1 MDVATP
7 SLIPLAVVTQRIW
20 LECKRAPESSAYF
33 VPFVYRLNPGVD
45 PVRLE
50 RALRETVDAHP
61 ALRSVIRELEGKPY
75 QVVGETP
82 SVVLERS
89 DSWEWAITRPFDI
102 EHGPLFRFVLC
113 GDMFVINGSHM
124 VLDGGSILML
134 MEEVGLRY
142 AGQPVPPPGP
152 GPADWEEHERAY
164 LESPDREADRAYWT
178 KTLAQSDFHSGLPTR
193 RESHRGEKDGNHY
206 FSFPL
211 PPMKVSPF
219 ITTLALIQ
227 ALVQRYTEQ
236 EMVAVLYPT
245 DLRGKTFARSMGSFV
260 NSLIA
265 TASFTPDLTFAQL
278 VDQVSAQRRASR
290 SHDRLSFQEMI
301 AGLRKA
307 RPSDTIQ
314 LPNVSFGWAR
324 PVWPFALG
332 TPLHLE
338 TVDCQNDLLF
348 LAFAEGDRLDVR
360 LHYRS
365 SQFTRRFIEELAGHL
380 ALLAEV
386 VARQP
391 DTPLSKLRL
400 ATDAE
405 VRRIETEWTP
415 TPKPR
420 HDLQLLH
427 DAFSDQAARQPQ
439 ALALL
444 TRERVISYGEM
455 ERLTNRIAHGLRR
468 RGVKRNA
475 LVGVLMEKGWEQ
487 AVACMAILKAGGGY
501 LPMNATWPSERI
513 DNVTEQGEVEV
524 ILGQRRV
531 LDRLGRPG
539 LAVDDEALWAGEPD
553 TRPASVNEP
562 GDICYVLFTS
572 GSTGKPKGV
581 TLTHFSVMNTLRDVD
596 EEHRIVPSDR
606 SLQLS
611 DFSFDLSV
619 YDIFGMLS
627 AGAGVVIPDE
637 ERHLEP
643 AHWVEL
649 VRQHSATIWLSVP
662 MYVDMWVQSGE
673 PLPSMRV
680 FMMGGD
686 KIPTDLP
693 ERMRRLLSPGVA
705 LWSVGGPTETSVMSN
720 WYRIGEVDP
729 IWTTI
734 PYGRAMLNQKML
746 VLDSGLNHCPP
757 FMPGRIFMGGVC
769 LARGYWKDPEKTDA
783 AFITWPVT
791 GERIYY
797 TGDLGRWL
805 PDGQVEFLGRAD
817 FQVKVNGFRVELG
830 EIEGAIQALPG
841 VKAVIVDGQDQPNH
855 KGKFLVAYVV
865 SEGGLDAA
873 QMRAA
878 LQDRLPYYM
887 IPRIF
892 VPLERIPLSANG
904 KVDRR
909 ALPRPDVAQMPG
921 ELPYVAPRTPT
932 EAALVDIWQAVLK
945 HQPIGIHDNFYSL
958 GGDSLLGV
966 QIGVK
971 AREAGLR
978 FDPTALQ
985 RTPTIAELVEGL
997 EPAPTVRMGDATG
1010 DVPLSPMQRYYFTWA
1025 TVRPQ
1030 QFNTSAVFRCS
1041 VEPERLRAALA
1052 KLVAY
1057 YDSLRLRFKD
1067 GRQFYAEEG
1076 LEIPLECA
1084 DLPLAE
1090 VGARAAQM
1098 QETLDIAN
1106 GPIMRAALFTTE
1118 QGQRLVLIC
1127 HHLVTDGL
1135 AWGAAVTDLQR
1146 LYLGQALPP
1155 PGGTYK
1161 AWVEGLVRY
1170 AATQAVEA
1178 QLPYWLAQSGPT
1190 FGPDSDQPG
1199 ARQRDIVTYVST
1211 MLDHAPSGAY
1221 ERVAAALVEA
1231 SGQDRLMLHVV
1242 GHGREPV
1249 VEGVDP
1255 VRLGGWFTTHTP
1267 LVLSGGLGDVVG
1279 QLHAMPRHGIGHG
1292 VLRAY
1297 HPRGRELAPQ
1307 DQVRILYNFFGATWD
1322 DSFQG
1327 AVFHSPEEELLYLRN
1342 HAWPDNP
1349 ADFWL
1354 YLVALVHE
1362 GKLQVRF
1369 QYSSVNYRHET
1380 IVGLAD
1386 RMGASLQAHLH
1397 EPVSTRA

>member
-7 SLIPLAVVTQRIW
+7 TIPLAVVAQRIW

-33 VPFVYRLNPGVD
+33 VPIVYRLNPGVD
-45 PVRLE
+45 AGRLE
-50 RALRETVDAHP
+50 QALRETVEAHP
-61 ALRSVIRELEGKPY
+61 ALRSVVHEVDGKPY
-75 QVVGETP
+75 QVIQKTP
-82 SVVLERS
+82 AVVLERS
-89 DSWEWAITRPFDI
+89 DSWEWAVTKPFDV
-102 EHGPLFRFVLC
+102 ENGPLFRFVLC
-113 GDMFVINGSHM
+113 GDMFVVNGSHI
-124 VLDGGSILML
+124 VLDGGSLL
-134 MEEVGLRY
+134 LLLEEVGLRY
-142 AGQPVPPPGP
+142 HGQPAPAPGP
-152 GPADWEEHERAY
+152 DPAAWDKHERAY
-164 LESPDREADRAYWT
+164 LESAEREADRAYWAQA
-178 KTLAQSDFHSGLPTR
+178 LAQSDFHAGLPTR
-193 RESHRGEKDGNHY
+193 RETYRGESDGSHY
-206 FSFPL
+206 FSLRL
-211 PPMKVSPF
+211 PQMKVSAF
-219 ITTLALIQ
+219 VTTLALIQ
-227 ALVQRYTEQ
+227 ALIHRYTEQ
-236 EMVAVLYPT
+236 EVVAVLYPT
-245 DLRGKTFARSMGSFV
+245 DLRGKPFAQSMGSFV
-260 NSLIA
+260 NSLIT

-278 VDQVSAQRRASR
+278 VDQVSAQRRAAR
-290 SHDRLSFQEMI
+290 LHDRLPFQEVI

-307 RPSDTIQ
+307 RPSDAIQ

-332 TPLHLE
+332 TPLHFE
-338 TVDCQNDLLF
+338 MVDCQNDLLF

-360 LHYRS
+360 LQYRS
-365 SQFTRRFIEELAGHL
+365 AQFTRGFIEELAAHL
-380 ALLAEV
+380 ALLGELVSA
-386 VARQP
+386 QP
-391 DTPLSKLRL
+391 DMPLSKLKL
-400 ATDAE
+400 ATEAE
-405 VRRIETEWTP
+405 VRRIETQWTP
-415 TPKPR
+415 PPMPR
-420 HDLQLLH
+420 PDLQLLH
-427 DAFSDQAARQPQ
+427 DAFSDHAARQPE
-439 ALALL
+439 APALL
-444 TRERVISYGEM
+444 TRERVMSYGEM

-468 RGVKRNA
+468 RGVKPNA

-501 LPMNATWPSERI
+501 LPMNAAWPAERI
-513 DNVTEQGEVEV
+513 DNVTEQGDVRV

-531 LDRLGRPG
+531 LDRLGRSG
-539 LAVDDEALWAGEPD
+539 LAVDDDAVWADEPD
-553 TRPASVNEP
+553 GRPTSVNEL

-581 TLTHFSVMNTLRDVD
+581 TLTHFSAMNTLRDVN
-596 EEHRIVPSDR
+596 EEHRIVPGDR

-619 YDIFGMLS
+619 YDIFGMLT

-649 VRQHSATIWLSVP
+649 VHQHTATIWLSVP
-662 MYVDMWVQSGE
+662 MYVDMWVQSNE
-673 PLPSMRV
+673 ALPSMRV

-693 ERMRRLLSPGVA
+693 ERMRRLAPNAV
-705 LWSVGGPTETSVMSN
+705 LWSVGGPTETSIMSN

-734 PYGRAMLNQKML
+734 PYGRAMRNQKMF
-746 VLDSGLNHCPP
+746 VLDPGLNHCPP

-769 LARGYWKDPEKTDA
+769 LARGYWKDQEKTDA
-783 AFITWPVT
+783 AFITYPAT

-805 PDGQVEFLGRAD
+805 PEGQVEFLGRAD

-841 VKAVIVDGQDQPNH
+841 VKAAIVDGQDQPNH

-865 SEGGLDAA
+865 SDAPLDAA
-873 QMRAA
+873 QIRAA

-887 IPRIF
+887 IPRMF

-921 ELPYVAPRTPT
+921 ELPYVAPRTET
-932 EAALVDIWQAVLK
+932 EATLVDIWQAILK
-945 HQPIGIHDNFYSL
+945 HEPIGIHDNFYAL

-978 FDPTALQ
+978 LDPTALQ

-997 EPAPTVRMGDATG
+997 APVPTVQASEATG
-1010 DVPLSPMQRYYFTWA
+1010 DVPLSPMQRYYFSWA

-1041 VEPERLRAALA
+1041 VEPERLRAALR
-1052 KLVAY
+1052 KLVAH
-1057 YDSLRLRFKD
+1057 YDSLRLRFRD
-1067 GRQFYAEEG
+1067 GRQFYAEDG

-1090 VGARAAQM
+1090 VGMRAAQM
-1098 QETLDIAN
+1098 QETLDIAR
-1106 GPIMRAALFTTE
+1106 GPIMRAGLFITE

-1135 AWGAAVTDLQR
+1135 SWGAAATDLQR
-1146 LYLGQALPP
+1146 LYLNQGLPP
-1155 PGGTYK
+1155 AGGTYK
-1161 AWVEGLVRY
+1161 AWVEGLTRF
-1170 AATQAVEA
+1170 AATPEVAA
-1178 QLPYWLAQSGPT
+1178 QLPYWLAQQGPT
-1190 FGPDSDQPG
+1190 FAPDSDQPG
-1199 ARQRDIVTYVST
+1199 ARQRDLVTHVSP
-1211 MLDHAPSGAY
+1211 MLDHTPSGAY

-1231 SGQDRLMLHVV
+1231 SSQDRLMLHVV

-1267 LVLSGGLGDVVG
+1267 LVLSGGLGDVVA
-1279 QLHAMPRHGIGHG
+1279 QLHAMPQHGIGHG

-1297 HPRGRELAPQ
+1297 HPRGLELAVQ
-1307 DQVRILYNFFGATWD
+1307 DQVKILYNFFGATWD
-1322 DSFQG
+1322 NSFQG
-1327 AVFHSPEEELLYLRN
+1327 AVFQRPEEELLYLKN
-1342 HAWPDNP
+1342 HACPDNP
-1349 ADFWL
+1349 ADFCL
-1354 YLVALVHE
+1354 YLVAVIHE
-1362 GKLQVRF
+1362 GKLQIRF

-1386 RMGASLQAHLH
+1386 RMRASLQAHLH
-1397 EPVSTRA
+1397 EPVAARA